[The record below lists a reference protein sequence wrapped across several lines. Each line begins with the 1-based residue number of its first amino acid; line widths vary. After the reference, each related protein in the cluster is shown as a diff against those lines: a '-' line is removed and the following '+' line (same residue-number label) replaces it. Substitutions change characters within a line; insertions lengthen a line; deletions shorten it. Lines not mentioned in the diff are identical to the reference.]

1 MLRLLLALALAVPA
15 CASPDDAAEAP
26 APPSP
31 TPVSDPASPPAS
43 GRLAVVELFTSE
55 GCSSCPPADAV
66 LADLAER
73 PDVVALSF
81 HVDYWNE
88 LGWRD
93 PFSSAWATA
102 RQRAY
107 ARGLDGRV
115 YTPEMVVGG
124 TAAFVGSRRGDAR
137 TAIAAALEAPA
148 PAPVTLTVEA
158 QRSGDAVEASV
169 EANGLGDGQVVHLAL
184 VQREAE
190 SRVVRGENRGRTLRH
205 AHVVRAFETVA
216 GASGRATF
224 SLPEGL
230 DPTEA
235 LVVAFAQQGE
245 TGAIVGAA
253 TADVK

>member
-1 MLRLLLALALAVPA
+1 MLRLLLALALVLPA
-15 CASPDDAAEAP
+15 CADDAAEVP
-26 APPSP
+26 ALPTP
-31 TPVSDPASPPAS
+31 TPVSDPATVPTT

-66 LADLAER
+66 LADLAGR

-81 HVDYWNE
+81 HVDYWDE

-107 ARGLDGRV
+107 ASGLDGRV

-124 TAAFVGSRRGDAR
+124 TAAFVGSRRDEAR
-137 TAIAAALEAPA
+137 TAIAAALGT
-148 PAPVTLTVEA
+148 PAPVTIALEA
-158 QRSGDAVEASV
+158 RHSGTAVEASV
-169 EANGLGDGQVVHLAL
+169 SATGLEDGQVVHVAL

-216 GASGRATF
+216 GGAGRATLP
-224 SLPEGL
+224 LPEGL
-230 DPTEA
+230 DPSEA

-253 TADVK
+253 TAEVR